1 MAHIDTGGGGRSK
14 TTSVN
19 LVPFIDL
26 MSVLITF
33 LLLTAVWTQVSIIQI
48 GSSIYGKQTNPSDPK
63 PEMPP
68 QVEVVLK
75 VDVKPS
81 GYVLTIGKQM
91 LSLPLLNGL
100 FDDEGLVSQLKR
112 VKQLYPDKQ
121 DAILSVSDELEYE
134 KLIAAMDGLLKSGF
148 PQIAVATGDPK

>member
-1 MAHIDTGGGGRSK
+1 MAHIDTGGGKGRSK
-14 TTSVN
+14 TTTVN

-33 LLLTAVWTQVSIIQI
+33 LLITAVWTQVSMIQI
-48 GSSIYGKQTNPSDPK
+48 GSSIYGKQTDPSQP

-81 GYVLTIGKQM
+81 GYVLTVGKQIM
-91 LSLPLLNGL
+91 SLPLLNGL
-100 FDDEGLVSQLKR
+100 FDDEGLIAQLER
-112 VKQLYPDKQ
+112 VKQLYPEKQ
-121 DAILSVSDELEYE
+121 DVILSVSDELEYE
-134 KLIAAMDGLLKSGF
+134 KLIAAMDSLLKAGF

>member
-1 MAHIDTGGGGRSK
+1 MAHIDTGGGGRAK

-33 LLLTAVWTQVSIIQI
+33 LLMIQI
-48 GSSIYGKQTNPSDPK
+48 GSSIYGKQKDPSDPN
-63 PEMPP
+63 PQMPT

-81 GYVLTIGKQM
+81 GYVLTIGKQI

-121 DAILSVSDELEYE
+121 DVILSVSDELEYE

>member
-1 MAHIDTGGGGRSK
+1 MAHIDTGGGGRAK

-33 LLLTAVWTQVSIIQI
+33 LLLTAVWTQVSMIQI
-48 GSSIYGKQTNPSDPK
+48 GSSIYGKQKDPSPQ
-63 PEMPP
+63 MPT

-81 GYVLTIGKQM
+81 GYVLTIGKQI

-121 DAILSVSDELEYE
+121 DVILSVSDELEYE